1 MTDRVV
7 KVALPIDLIKR
18 MDRALAGGQAGMETR
33 AEFIRE
39 ATENL
44 LTEISFPAAPPEPA
58 RAIGRE
64 TRGDDQAR
72 GLASSEQTDVAP
84 VPADALASIPPWEI
98 EELRLADLAGT
109 ALPPAP
115 PGATLDDG
123 VAEPDDEPLL
133 GLHNRDY
140 PSLWAASRLA
150 RYSMDSLPSFEDFR
164 RQATD
169 AAWFYALQLGALEK
183 ERRGTRLRALFPSN
197 PQKREAAERGFQ
209 AFAIGS
215 ISRRPPTTGQIP
227 ADGPFFLWRLCQ
239 LARKDGELV
248 VGLTSAGRSL
258 LDRLTG
264 LSLELPHNQASARAF
279 LAYVSE
285 VAPGDKWGFDQV
297 VTAVAEGPDRKQLVT
312 LISGERSDWSPAT
325 SSSIAQGYVAR
336 AREWGLIEPRL
347 QSGKYRLTEFGKN
360 WLREDGRG

>member
-7 KVALPIDLIKR
+7 KVALPLDLIKR
-18 MDRALAGGQAGMETR
+18 MDQALAGGKAGMETR

-44 LTEISFPAAPPEPA
+44 LTEINFPEAPPEPA
-58 RAIGRE
+58 RPVGRDSRGE
-64 TRGDDQAR
+64 KTRNLDSA
-72 GLASSEQTDVAP
+72 EQMGVAP
-84 VPADALASIPPWEI
+84 VPSDALASIPPWEK

-109 ALPPAP
+109 ALPAAP
-115 PGATLDDG
+115 PGETLDEG

-140 PSLWAASRLA
+140 PSLWAAGRLA
-150 RYSMDSLPSFEDFR
+150 RYSVDGLPTFADFR

-169 AAWFYALQLGALEK
+169 AAWFYAAQLEALE
-183 ERRGTRLRALFPSN
+183 EGRGTRLRALFPSN
-197 PQKREAAERGFQ
+197 PKKREAAERGFQ

-215 ISRRPPTTGQIP
+215 ISRRPPSTGPIP

-239 LARKDGELV
+239 LARVDGRLV
-248 VGLTSAGRSL
+248 IGLTGGGRSL
-258 LDRLTG
+258 LDRLAG
-264 LSLELPHNQASARAF
+264 LSLELPHDQASAREF
-279 LAYVSE
+279 LAHVGE
-285 VAPGDKWGFDQV
+285 VAPGDKWGFYQV
-297 VTAVAEGPDRKQLVT
+297 VTAVAEEPDREQLVT
-312 LISGERSDWSPAT
+312 SIAGERSDWSPAT

-347 QSGKYRLTEFGKN
+347 QGGKYRLTEFGET
-360 WLREDGRG
+360 WLREGGRG